1 MPIAAHT
8 TGGHS
13 TLDLVLGIA
22 ILLWAL
28 ASVSALL
35 GWLTR
40 LPRRYRKRT
49 ADHGQRRSRFGRLRR
64 RERVGGDANPGSTRN
79 GRRGV

>member
-1 MPIAAHT
+1 MLIAAYT

-28 ASVSALL
+28 ASVSVLL

-40 LPRRYRKRT
+40 LPRRYRTRQPTTASAAADSVASAVASASVATATRVTPRT
-49 ADHGQRRSRFGRLRR
+49 RR
-64 RERVGGDANPGSTRN
+64 RR
-79 GRRGV
+79 

>member
-13 TLDLVLGIA
+13 TLDVVLGIA

-35 GWLTR
+35 GWLSR
-40 LPRRYRKRT
+40 LARRHRNPAAAMAAPRR
-49 ADHGQRRSRFGRLRR
+49 ARSP
-64 RERVGGDANPGSTRN
+64 APS
-79 GRRGV
+79 